1 MSSEPI
7 QPRVANPQIQI
18 APAPV
23 PPTEPAFMAPPPPE
37 QPINPVIPNNAEPA
51 PPAFDE
57 QSLRARE
64 IEVECREEALNQ
76 RIARRRE
83 IVTSDLTDKEVESQI
98 VSEYSVRAWD
108 AFRDHPNITVEAERA
123 LRSTT
128 ICVLIL
134 RNGFPIVGTSVAAAP
149 ENYDHGD
156 GLKWAKADAMA
167 KLWLCEEYALRNRI
181 MGLEVP
187 PDEIDPADPVTGDPL
202 APRSIQ

>member
-1 MSSEPI
+1 MSDPLA
-7 QPRVANPQIQI
+7 PPVANPQIQTQ
-18 APAPV
+18 PAPI
-23 PPTEPAFMAPPPPE
+23 PPPDAPFMAAPPPA
-37 QPINPVIPNNAEPA
+37 QPVDPIIPNNAEPA

-57 QSLRARE
+57 PSLRARE
-64 IEVECREEALNQ
+64 IEVERREDALNQ

-128 ICVLIL
+128 ICVLVL

-156 GLKWAKADAMA
+156 GMKWAKADAMA
-167 KLWLCEEYALRNRI
+167 KLWVCEEYALRNRI

-187 PDEIDPADPVTGDPL
+187 PDEIEPADPVIGDPL